1 MNPKIIELSE
11 TPVVGLKKRMS
22 LAEDAT
28 FLLWNSFMPRRRE
41 ITQNVNSSLISMTVY
56 DKDFNINQFTPH
68 TQFDKWACVEI
79 KSTENLPNDFEK
91 YTIPACT
98 YAVFVFKGLPQMAPQ
113 FFQKIFMEWLPSS
126 GFKLAEGPHFAV
138 MGEKYKNNDPE
149 SEEEIFIP
157 ITAGF

>member
-1 MNPKIIELSE
+1 MNPQIKQVSNTL
-11 TPVVGLKKRMS
+11 VAGLRKPMS
-22 LAEDAT
+22 LTNDTT
-28 FLLWNSFMPRRRE
+28 FLLWSSFMPRRRE

-56 DKDFNINQFTPH
+56 DSNFNINQFTPN

-79 KSTENLPNDFEK
+79 TTTENLPNEFET
-91 YTIPACT
+91 YTIPAGT

-113 FFQKIFMEWLPSS
+113 FFQKIFMEWLPNL
-126 GFKLAEGPHFAV
+126 GYKLAEGPHFAV

-157 ITAGF
+157 ITAGY